1 LAGEERTR
9 KVTSS
14 PAHADFAY
22 LQNRMDL
29 MYHALLV
36 MFDGKPF
43 FAPVKNPQRIVDM
56 GTGTGMRIL
65 TFAIWKTA
73 K

>member
-1 LAGEERTR
+1 
-9 KVTSS
+9 
-14 PAHADFAY
+14 
-22 LQNRMDL
+22 

-43 FAPVKNPQRIVDM
+43 LAPVKNPQRIVDM